1 VVGVVGDVRQWGP
14 EQAPQAQMYVPFV
27 RGWTASAYLTVRT
40 SGDLGALVPH
50 IRESILEVD
59 PAQPPSDVQTMEARV
74 DRTFAQRRFYTTL
87 IALFA
92 VAALFLA
99 AAGVYGTVSYF
110 VARRVRELGI
120 RMALGAGGTGIVGL
134 VVRRGIRLAVWGV
147 LIGLAGVWAST
158 RVVEGLVYGIDAVEP
173 LTLAGGCVAL
183 ALVAVAASALPALRA
198 VRVPPV
204 LALRSE

>member
-1 VVGVVGDVRQWGP
+1 MVGVVGDVRQWGP
-14 EQAPQAQMYVPFV
+14 EQPPQAQMYAPFG
-27 RGWTASAYLTVRT
+27 RGWTTSAYLTVRT
-40 SGDLGALVPH
+40 SGDPSSLVPR
-50 IRESILEVD
+50 IREAILAVD

-120 RMALGAGGTGIVGL
+120 RIALGAGGTGIVGL
-134 VVRRGIRLAVWGV
+134 VVRRGIRLALWGV
-147 LIGLAGVWAST
+147 AIGLVGVWAST